1 MPTVSQYYPGDFYG
15 DVAQSLAW
23 LYARQEKLVQGWD
36 ANAVETGFPATS
48 WPGAPC
54 VPTTPPF
61 IECGIVSQ
69 NDLSQVAQTACES
82 IAVVPPG
89 ILMLGADDQ
98 LGPDGCPIDLSPI
111 PLPYGLLFPPVLPV
125 TAAEI
130 SAYYEQMVADNPNGS
145 VINGVTYPVLPGLTI
160 YGYLFNPQQ
169 VMTNYRVDL
178 FAKTDLFYYQGS
190 AVGTGPY
197 TSGPMLGQY
206 PTPSQFQ
213 SLLVQQGLY
222 GYWGAQVPHPGLVI
236 AVLYPTSVPQPAAS
250 WSGEYLPA
258 GWLCHS
264 NTGVGYKLTD
274 YFARIYSKTDVE
286 YLQEDN
292 IPIIVQDDYHARCG
306 SSHPLEP
313 GTPTVHVLYNDPVK
327 GPTQVCTSLA
337 ADWAFPSLPLSFIV
351 PTSDPLYF
359 PDPTMTNGA
368 ALQNRSYIYDCALAI
383 IAFTASGNFVAAARI
398 IQQLDEILDNPG
410 YLASIIFENGEDG
423 QSATRWT
430 KSNPADSVTD
440 INDPTE
446 PPYGEGLVVDF
457 HALAANDTFTYC
469 GSGLPDT
476 TDTQVQFEHKE
487 VEAVTFNFAIGVTTA
502 AQKVTILQVTSGTL
516 ADPVL
521 NGTVITI
528 AVGPGNGLY
537 RFELVNVS
545 GLVSTLAG
553 DTLNSI
559 QSFVVTLTAAG
570 DLYFDNFSAGN
581 VQPAN
586 SLAFSYDTYYG
597 LVDQA
602 YVRAGAMGWVC
613 YAYCIYMQ
621 LTQDYSPALYLQRM
635 LEFLLTLQSTG
646 GGGYGVGLYG
656 IAPYGVG
663 DITTGLFYLGYGSYV
678 NPGYQFVP
686 GIQYRVSTE
695 HQIDLYFAFQ
705 RSAATLPTAAIQ
717 LQKTGTITAT
727 QAAAL
732 NATAA
737 QVALASNT
745 IATNAVGTLYIPPS
759 SGVPGHFAQG
769 AGTAATPPAGL
780 DTSQACDAAG
790 TWAALFCHAIGRD
803 DLALQCLE
811 FVDQN
816 FLLQSQQILLSSA
829 TNSYNEAYQQLTPFS
844 GFKFFNDSP
853 GGYSGSPLSVSQEQS
868 WSMILGLLD
877 LYNVSG
883 VANYFAGVYGSLDNY
898 LTTLITSQRTVR
910 STTGDGSFLMYSL
923 ASRDLPYEF
932 EVWPGFTPTAW
943 FYLVST
949 HPGLL
954 LTLGNLPTIIPYL
967 QIPQGAS
974 QSVNEL
980 EGASSLGSMTV
991 TCIDPNGT
999 LKGLAAQN
1007 VLIGRVVQ
1015 LKQGFPGMA
1024 VGDFTTLQTMQIT
1037 QVGQDPDGRI
1047 TIQCADVQRFIQGMQ
1062 IWLRGGPLW
1071 WAPGEPTAEQPV
1083 GASWIENGYAVS
1095 DKNPRYV
1102 AGNPIDIILAV
1113 LQNELGVGQDPA
1125 LLTSNYV
1132 MQSLAPVYESQQN
1145 YEPLPPPEGWAIYL
1159 PGQDSTLINPNPYID
1174 VPGLLALRDGE
1185 FSGVWFDFV
1194 ITRPIDGKQFIEE
1207 QILKALGLYWI
1218 VRADGHLSLKTMKPP
1233 VEQTPVFSF
1242 SAKNIMA
1249 IPTTQR
1255 QNIINLVTFQL
1266 DVQQGGVTTSA
1277 RSYGYQVSYEQQTSL
1292 QTYRQVFEQQIQSTG
1307 LRVARGGMMLSRLLS
1322 DRIFRRHAFGPP
1334 TYKFTAQLATLP
1346 VELGDYVWLSHP
1358 KVLDLNSG
1366 KLGLNNVV
1374 CEVLDRQPNYSQATV
1389 DFTLLD
1395 TRFINISPPY
1405 QIAAAAANIP
1415 PWSLASAQQRAQYM
1429 FISSASMGGEN
1440 SDGTAGNTIF

>member
-1 MPTVSQYYPGDFYG
+1 MATVSQYYPGDFYG
-15 DVAQSLAW
+15 DVAQSLTW
-23 LYARQEKLVQGWD
+23 LYAQQEKLVQGWD
-36 ANAVETGFPATS
+36 ANALETGFPVTA

-69 NDLSQVAQTACES
+69 NNLSQFAQTACET
-82 IAVVPPG
+82 IVMIPPT
-89 ILMLGADDQ
+89 ILMLGMDDQ

-111 PLPYGLLFPPVLPV
+111 PLPYGPLFSPVLPV
-125 TAAEI
+125 PAAEI
-130 SAYYEQMVADNPNGS
+130 SAYYQQMCADSPNGC

-169 VMTNYRVDL
+169 VMTSYRIDL
-178 FAKTDLFYYQGS
+178 FAQTDIFYYQGS
-190 AVGTGPY
+190 AVGTGAY
-197 TSGPMLGQY
+197 TSGPLEGQY
-206 PTPSQFQ
+206 PAPSQFQ

-222 GYWGAQVPHPGLVI
+222 GYWGAQVPYPGLVI
-236 AVLYPTSVPQPAAS
+236 AVLYPTSVPQPASS
-250 WSGEYLPA
+250 WSGASLPA

-264 NTGVGYKLTD
+264 NTGVGYKLTN
-274 YFARIYSKTDVE
+274 YFARIYAKTDVE

-306 SSHPLEP
+306 SSHPLFP
-313 GTPTVHVLYNDPVK
+313 GTPTVHVMYNDPVK

-337 ADWAFPSLPLSFIV
+337 ADWAFPTLPLSFIV

-359 PDPTMTNGA
+359 PDPTITNGA
-368 ALQNRSYIYDCALAI
+368 ALQNRSCIYDCALAI

-398 IQQLDEILDNPG
+398 IEQLDEILDNPG
-410 YLASIIFENGEDG
+410 FLASIIFENGEDG

-430 KSNPADSVTD
+430 KSNTADTVTD
-440 INDPTE
+440 INDPTQ
-446 PPYGEGLVVDF
+446 PPYGDGLVVDF
-457 HALAANDTFTYC
+457 HALAANDTFTYS
-469 GSGLPDT
+469 GTGLPDT
-476 TDTQVQFEHKE
+476 TDTQVQFQHKE
-487 VEAVTFNFAIGVTTA
+487 VQAVTFNFAIGVTTA
-502 AQKVTILQVTSGTL
+502 AGKVTSVQVTSGTP
-516 ADPVL
+516 APAVL
-521 NGTVITI
+521 DGTVITI
-528 AVGPGNGLY
+528 AVGPGSGIY
-537 RFELVNVS
+537 RYQLVNVA
-545 GLVSTLAG
+545 GLVSTLAA
-553 DTLNSI
+553 DTLTSI
-559 QSFVVTLTAAG
+559 HSFVVTLPAAG

-581 VQPAN
+581 AQPAN

-602 YVRAGAMGWVC
+602 YIRAGAMAWVC

-621 LTQDYSPALYLQRM
+621 LTQDYSPALYLQGM
-635 LEFLLTLQSTG
+635 VEFLLTLQSTT

-656 IAPYGVG
+656 IAPYGTG
-663 DITTGLFYLGYGSYV
+663 DITNGLFYLGYGTYE

-705 RSAATLPTAAIQ
+705 RAAATLPTAAIQ
-717 LQKTGTITAT
+717 LQKTGSITTA

-732 NATAA
+732 NTTAA
-737 QVALASNT
+737 QVGLASNV
-745 IATNAVGTLYIPPS
+745 IATNVVGVLYIPPS
-759 SGVPGHFAQG
+759 AGVPGYFAQG
-769 AGTAATPPAGL
+769 AGSEATPPASL

-803 DLALQCLE
+803 DLALECLE

-816 FLLQSQQILLSSA
+816 FRLQSQQILLSSA
-829 TNSYNEAYQQLTPFS
+829 TNSYNETYQQLTPFS

-868 WSMILGLLD
+868 WSMLLALLT

-883 VANYFAGVYGSLDNY
+883 VSSYFAGVYGSLDAY
-898 LTTLITSQRTVR
+898 LTTLIASQRTVR

-932 EVWPGFTPTAW
+932 EVWPAFTATAW
-943 FYLVST
+943 FYLVAT

-954 LTLGNLPTIIPYL
+954 LTLGNTPTLIPYL

-999 LKGLAAQN
+999 LKGLAAQD

-1024 VGDFTTLQTMQIT
+1024 LGDFTTLQTMQIT

-1071 WAPGEPTAEQPV
+1071 WAPGGPTAQQPV
-1083 GASWIENGYAVS
+1083 GPSWLENGFPVS
-1095 DKNPRYV
+1095 DQNPRYV

-1132 MQSLAPVYESQQN
+1132 MQSLVPVYESQQN
-1145 YEPLPPPEGWAIYL
+1145 YEPLPPPEGWAIYA

-1174 VPGLLALRDGE
+1174 VPGLLALRDGQ

-1194 ITRPIDGKQFIEE
+1194 ISRPIDGKQFIEE
-1207 QILKALGLYWI
+1207 QILKPLGLYWI

-1233 VEQTPVFSF
+1233 LEQTPVFTF
-1242 SAKNIMA
+1242 NAKNIMG
-1249 IPTTQR
+1249 IPQTQR
-1255 QNIINLVTFQL
+1255 QSIINLATFQL
-1266 DVQQGGVTTSA
+1266 DVQQGGITTAA

-1334 TYKFTAQLATLP
+1334 TYKFTAQLASLP

-1358 KVLDLNSG
+1358 NVLDLQTG
-1366 KLGLNNVV
+1366 KLGLSNVV

-1395 TRFINISPPY
+1395 TRFISISSPY
-1405 QIAAAAANIP
+1405 QIAAASQDIP

>member
-23 LYARQEKLVQGWD
+23 LYARQEKLVQGWE
-36 ANAVETGFPATS
+36 ANALETGFPATS

-69 NDLSQVAQTACES
+69 NDLSQFSQTACES
-82 IAVVPPG
+82 ITMIPPG
-89 ILMLGADDQ
+89 ILMLGMDDQ
-98 LGPDGCPIDLSPI
+98 LGPDGYPVDFSPI
-111 PLPYGLLFPPVLPV
+111 TLPFGSLFPPVLPV
-125 TAAEI
+125 TATQI
-130 SAYYEQMVADNPNGS
+130 SAYYQQMYAANPNGS

-169 VMTNYRVDL
+169 AMTNYRVDL
-178 FAKTDLFYYQGS
+178 FVKTDLFYYQGS

-197 TSGPMLGQY
+197 TSGPLIGQY
-206 PTPSQFQ
+206 PAPSQFQ

-222 GYWGAQVPHPGLVI
+222 GYWGSQVANPGLTI
-236 AVLYPTSVPQPAAS
+236 AALYPTSVPQPS
-250 WSGEYLPA
+250 VGWSGEYLPS

-264 NTGVGYKLTD
+264 NTGIGYKLTN
-274 YFARIYSKTDVE
+274 YFARIYAKTDVE

-292 IPIIVQDDYHARCG
+292 IPIIVQDDFHARCG
-306 SSHPLEP
+306 SSHPLFP

-337 ADWAFPSLPLSFIV
+337 AAWAFPSLPLSFIV

-383 IAFTASGNFVAAARI
+383 IAFAASGNFVAAARI
-398 IQQLDEILDNPG
+398 IKQLDNILDNPG
-410 YLASIIFENGEDG
+410 YLAAVIFENGEDG

-430 KSNPADSVTD
+430 KSNSLDSVTD
-440 INDPTE
+440 INDPSE

-457 HALAANDTFTYC
+457 HAVAANDSFTYV

-476 TDTQVQFEHKE
+476 ADTEVQFEHKE
-487 VEAVTFNFAIGVTTA
+487 AEAVTFNFSIGITTA
-502 AQKVTILQVTSGTL
+502 AHKVTSVQVVSGTP
-516 ADPVL
+516 AAAVL

-528 AVGPGNGLY
+528 TIAPGNGLY
-537 RFELVNVS
+537 RFELVNVA

-553 DTLNSI
+553 DSLTSI
-559 QSFVVTLTAAG
+559 NSFVITLTAAG
-570 DLYFDNFSAGN
+570 DMYFDNFSAGN
-581 VQPAN
+581 IQPAN
-586 SLAFSYDTYYG
+586 SLAFSYDTYNG

-602 YVRAGAMGWVC
+602 YIRTGAMAWVC
-613 YAYCIYMQ
+613 YAYCVYMQ

-635 LEFLLTLQSTG
+635 IDFLLTLQSAASDLTN
-646 GGGYGVGLYG
+646 
-656 IAPYGVG
+656 
-663 DITTGLFYLGYGSYV
+663 GLFYLGYGAYV

-695 HQIDLYFAFQ
+695 HQIDLYFAFM

-717 LQKTGTITAT
+717 LQKTSAITAA
-727 QAAAL
+727 QAASL
-732 NATAA
+732 NVTAA
-737 QVALASNT
+737 QVALAADT
-745 IATNAVGTLYIPPS
+745 IATQVIGNLYIPPS
-759 SGVPGHFAQG
+759 GGVPGHFAQG
-769 AGTAATPPAGL
+769 AGSSATPPAGL

-803 DLALQCLE
+803 DLALECLE

-816 FLLQSQQILLSSA
+816 FLLQNQQIVESSA
-829 TNSYNEAYQQLTPFS
+829 TNSYNETYQELTLFS

-868 WSMILGLLD
+868 WGMLLALLD
-877 LYNVSG
+877 LYSVAG
-883 VANYFAGVYGSLDNY
+883 VASYFAGVHGSLDAY

-910 STTGDGSFLMYSL
+910 SATGDGSLVMYSQ

-954 LTLGNLPTIIPYL
+954 LSLGNTPTIIPYL

-980 EGASSLGSMTV
+980 EGASSLSSMTV

-999 LKGLAAQN
+999 LKGLAAQD
-1007 VLIGRVVQ
+1007 VLIGKVVH

-1024 VGDFTTLQTMQIT
+1024 LGDFTTLQTMQIT
-1037 QVGQDPDGRI
+1037 QVGQDTDGRI
-1047 TIQCADVQRFIQGMQ
+1047 TLQCADVQRFIQGMQ

-1071 WAPGEPTAEQPV
+1071 WTPAGPKAQQPV
-1083 GASWIENGYAVS
+1083 GSSWLENGSAVS
-1095 DKNPRYV
+1095 DQNPRYV

-1132 MQSLAPVYESQQN
+1132 LQALAPVYESQQN
-1145 YEPLPPPEGWAIYL
+1145 YEPLPPPEGWAIYM
-1159 PGQDSTLINPNPYID
+1159 PGQDSTLINPNPFID
-1174 VPGLLALRDGE
+1174 VPGLLALREGE

-1194 ITRPIDGKQFIEE
+1194 ITRPIEAKEFIEE
-1207 QILKALGLYWI
+1207 QILKPLGLYWI
-1218 VRADGHLSLKTMKPP
+1218 VRADGRLSLKTMKPP
-1233 VEQTPVFSF
+1233 VEQTPAFAF
-1242 SAKNIMA
+1242 SAKNIIG
-1249 IPTTQR
+1249 IPQTQR

-1266 DVQQGGVTTSA
+1266 DVQQGGITTAA

-1307 LRVARGGMMLSRLLS
+1307 LRVARGGMMLSRLLA
-1322 DRIFRRHAFGPP
+1322 DRIFRRHAFASPI
-1334 TYKFTAQLATLP
+1334 YKFTAQLATVP
-1346 VELGDYVWLSHP
+1346 VELGDYVWLSHS
-1358 KVLDLNSG
+1358 KILDLKTG
-1366 KLGLNNVV
+1366 KVGLNNVV
-1374 CEVLDRQPNYSQATV
+1374 CEVLDKQPKYSHATV
-1389 DFTLLD
+1389 DFSLLD

-1405 QIAAAAANIP
+1405 QIAAATNNIP
-1415 PWSLASAQQRAQYM
+1415 PWEEATPQEQAQYM
-1429 FISSASMGGEN
+1429 YISSAAMGGEN